1 DSRPAPVAVTAEPG
15 RIALVADRVPGSLPD
30 GGWRRVVRWPEH
42 ADTDWCAGFLAGVVD
57 ACGVVADGELR
68 VVHTDEAVVGRVA
81 GALHRLGFAFAVG
94 AQENGARVVR
104 LVGGVGALRA
114 LLARTGPA

>member
-1 DSRPAPVAVTAEPG
+1 MTSGD
-15 RIALVADRVPGSLPD
+15 LVAD
-30 GGWRRVVRWPEH
+30 VVRWPEE
-42 ADTDWCAGFLAGVVD
+42 ADTDWCAGFLAGVTD
-57 ACGVVADGELR
+57 ACGVVTDGELR

-94 AQENGARVVR
+94 ARENGARVVR

-114 LLARTGPA
+114 LLARTTPAVTRRLAGAPVGGAPAL